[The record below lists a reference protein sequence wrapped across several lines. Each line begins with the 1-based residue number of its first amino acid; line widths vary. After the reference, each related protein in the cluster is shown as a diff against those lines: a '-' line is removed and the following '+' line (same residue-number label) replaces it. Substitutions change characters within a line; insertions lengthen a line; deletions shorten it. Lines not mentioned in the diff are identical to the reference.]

1 MTKKEVVER
10 IVYDSDAI
18 SFLIAEKYRDSTVS
32 IPDSVVEMIVSDY
45 VSTKRELVLNGAV
58 VEEEGLGSVKAISR
72 RVPKHFSK
80 LQFTMKVDTE
90 IDNEVR
96 EMMID
101 KAIES
106 EDFRNTLG
114 LELPEI
120 EDGDKEEVVE

>member
-10 IVYDSDAI
+10 LVYDSDAI

-32 IPDSVVEMIVSDY
+32 IPDSLVEMIVNDY

-120 EDGDKEEVVE
+120 EEEEVK